1 MGLDIIPF
9 KTVVKSNRFECQAR
23 RLREEQE
30 GKDKMNRRLWEI
42 IDELSE
48 NEFRT
53 SGHLGG
59 KLGVSEKTVRTRI
72 NELNGEIMQH
82 GAEVVSKPRYGYYLV
97 VTDRDE
103 WEEFLKTQ
111 NTREEGFPADS
122 GNGI

>member
-1 MGLDIIPF
+1 MDIIPF

-53 SGHLGG
+53 SGNLGG
-59 KLGVSEKTVRTRI
+59 KLGLREKTVRTRS
-72 NELNGEIMQH
+72 N
-82 GAEVVSKPRYGYYLV
+82 
-97 VTDRDE
+97 
-103 WEEFLKTQ
+103 
-111 NTREEGFPADS
+111 
-122 GNGI
+122 

>member
-9 KTVVKSNRFECQAR
+9 KKVVKSNRFECQAR

-59 KLGVSEKTVRTRI
+59 KLGVSEKTAR
-72 NELNGEIMQH
+72 
-82 GAEVVSKPRYGYYLV
+82 S
-97 VTDRDE
+97 
-103 WEEFLKTQ
+103 
-111 NTREEGFPADS
+111 GFRMRLIS
-122 GNGI
+122 GLI